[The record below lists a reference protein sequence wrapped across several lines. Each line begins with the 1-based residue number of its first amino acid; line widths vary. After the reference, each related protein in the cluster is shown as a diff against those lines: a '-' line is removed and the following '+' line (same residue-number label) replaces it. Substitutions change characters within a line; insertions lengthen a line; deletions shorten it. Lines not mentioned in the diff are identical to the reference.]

1 MLTGL
6 CSLSGGSSQRITD
19 HRDRN
24 VHRWEEPEAGA
35 GWPVPG
41 VLASSLGH
49 SRSVAGRANVLW
61 PDQLQA
67 ATQGVWLLRIL
78 EGSPGFPLPPLL
90 LCIFPA
96 LVFFPLS
103 CLLLFWFVEAWTHSV
118 AQNGLGTH
126 SNSLALAS
134 QILRFQVISTAQG
147 SAESVFFLVLL
158 GP

>member
-96 LVFFPLS
+96 LVFFPSFLS
-103 CLLLFWFVEAWTHSV
+103 FVVLVCGGMDSLCSPEWPWNSQQFPCISLPNTEVSGNQHSS
-118 AQNGLGTH
+118 G
-126 SNSLALAS
+126 
-134 QILRFQVISTAQG
+134 IS
-147 SAESVFFLVLL
+147 
-158 GP
+158 